1 MRMQRVLQHILWP
14 GHFKVSNTQ
23 CVLVC
28 VCVWIR
34 VRVTGCECMRYRVV
48 FALCVHFWLLA
59 FKVVGQQMQFY

>member
-28 VCVWIR
+28 VCVDKSAGNR
-34 VRVTGCECMRYRVV
+34 VWVYEVQGGVCIVCA
-48 FALCVHFWLLA
+48 FLA
-59 FKVVGQQMQFY
+59 FGF

>member
-28 VCVWIR
+28 VCVDKSAGNR
-34 VRVTGCECMRYRVV
+34 VYEVQGGVCIVCA
-48 FALCVHFWLLA
+48 FLA
-59 FKVVGQQMQFY
+59 FGF